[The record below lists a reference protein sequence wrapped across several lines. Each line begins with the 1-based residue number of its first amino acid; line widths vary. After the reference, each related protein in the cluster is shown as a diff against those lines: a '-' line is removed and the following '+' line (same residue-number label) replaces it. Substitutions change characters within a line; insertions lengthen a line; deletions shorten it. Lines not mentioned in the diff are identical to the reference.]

1 MTEIITSQDELLS
14 QVMKDIIPTTKELLF
29 LVGYFYFSGFEQIY
43 ESVKD
48 QNMKILVGL
57 DIDVHYKKII
67 EYEDLKSQSLSKENL
82 KEQFEKYFVKL
93 FNDTDFFDKKEK
105 QESFKLFVE
114 KLINGSLQLR
124 KTSEPNHSKLYLFK
138 KSKENNENGRNPG
151 TIITGS
157 SNLTAAGL
165 KNQFEINVIIRD
177 KDDFEN
183 MEKLFNQLWDTSVE
197 ISKEDFEQK
206 IFKNIWFEKLPGPYL
221 IYVRVLDELFSKKG
235 DQKISIPSQITKD
248 KFADLKYQI
257 DAIDLA
263 IKTIKKHS
271 GVIIADVVG
280 LGKSIIASTVAHN
293 LRMKT
298 IMIVPPHLKTQ
309 WEDYMYQ
316 FNFNGKVFSSGKME
330 DALREI
336 KKDSEEKLIIVDE
349 AHRYRN
355 EETQDYAILHKICQS
370 NKVILLT
377 ATPYSNKPE
386 DIFSLIKLF
395 QIPTRSTIRTV
406 NNLSA
411 KFAELIRKYK
421 DISENHKNEELS
433 NDKDIQQIGNEIRN
447 LISPL
452 IIRRSR
458 IDLQEIKEYKEDME
472 KQNIKFP
479 TVHDPEIL
487 EYPLGELR
495 ELYIQTLEKIAPK
508 DDKKGFIGARYK
520 PVDYLKNYEN
530 YKDKISKT
538 FEIDETLFRQSQIN
552 LADFM
557 RRHLVRR
564 FESSMEAFR
573 ISLNN
578 MIESS
583 EKILKWYDAGYV
595 PIYKKGDILSP
606 EDLEEYETDEMS
618 LFEELKNNKIEN
630 KLLDGLRK
638 KGYEFIAANELK
650 VGFKEDVQ
658 RDIKLLKE
666 IQADWFDQ
674 KKMDPKLE
682 HFKKILSERISE
694 SKGKVVIFSEFA
706 DTVNYLYK
714 NLKDDFKIISY
725 SASEKYKIE
734 EVKNNFDAASDDPK
748 DEFDILIATDAM
760 SEGVSLN
767 RANKIFN
774 YDIPYNPTRVI
785 QRVGRINRINK
796 KTFDYIFIYNFFPS
810 DVGEKEA
817 NVKHISTLKMA
828 MIQVILGEDTKILTS
843 DEELHSYFA
852 KQYKEE
858 EEKSW
863 DVEYINFLNEIRNK
877 DPKLLEQS
885 REIPKRVRIKRN
897 VDKGKK
903 GVVVFG
909 KKADEYVFK
918 IGNANS
924 IDTLTF
930 EDALNLFKADRNE
943 KSENTSDEFE
953 PIYQMVK
960 SKLFERNSHFN
971 RGQIITRTVLTLKAI
986 KKQLLDDR
994 LKEYI
999 DDLIKVIDEYD
1010 DLPKQYMKLIR
1021 KMNIKNYNS
1030 KIEEIKKEIPHEYL
1044 MSIINRAKEID
1055 EGEEVI
1061 IFAEEF

>member
-1 MTEIITSQDELLS
+1 MDP
-14 QVMKDIIPTTKELLF
+14 K
-29 LVGYFYFSGFEQIY
+29 FE
-43 ESVKD
+43 
-48 QNMKILVGL
+48 
-57 DIDVHYKKII
+57 
-67 EYEDLKSQSLSKENL
+67 
-82 KEQFEKYFVKL
+82 
-93 FNDTDFFDKKEK
+93 
-105 QESFKLFVE
+105 
-114 KLINGSLQLR
+114 
-124 KTSEPNHSKLYLFK
+124 
-138 KSKENNENGRNPG
+138 
-151 TIITGS
+151 
-157 SNLTAAGL
+157 
-165 KNQFEINVIIRD
+165 
-177 KDDFEN
+177 
-183 MEKLFNQLWDTSVE
+183 
-197 ISKEDFEQK
+197 
-206 IFKNIWFEKLPGPYL
+206 
-221 IYVRVLDELFSKKG
+221 
-235 DQKISIPSQITKD
+235 
-248 KFADLKYQI
+248 
-257 DAIDLA
+257 
-263 IKTIKKHS
+263 
-271 GVIIADVVG
+271 
-280 LGKSIIASTVAHN
+280 
-293 LRMKT
+293 
-298 IMIVPPHLKTQ
+298 
-309 WEDYMYQ
+309 
-316 FNFNGKVFSSGKME
+316 
-330 DALREI
+330 
-336 KKDSEEKLIIVDE
+336 
-349 AHRYRN
+349 
-355 EETQDYAILHKICQS
+355 
-370 NKVILLT
+370 
-377 ATPYSNKPE
+377 
-386 DIFSLIKLF
+386 
-395 QIPTRSTIRTV
+395 
-406 NNLSA
+406 
-411 KFAELIRKYK
+411 
-421 DISENHKNEELS
+421 
-433 NDKDIQQIGNEIRN
+433 
-447 LISPL
+447 
-452 IIRRSR
+452 
-458 IDLQEIKEYKEDME
+458 
-472 KQNIKFP
+472 
-479 TVHDPEIL
+479 
-487 EYPLGELR
+487 
-495 ELYIQTLEKIAPK
+495 
-508 DDKKGFIGARYK
+508 
-520 PVDYLKNYEN
+520 
-530 YKDKISKT
+530 
-538 FEIDETLFRQSQIN
+538 
-552 LADFM
+552 
-557 RRHLVRR
+557 
-564 FESSMEAFR
+564 
-573 ISLNN
+573 
-578 MIESS
+578 
-583 EKILKWYDAGYV
+583 
-595 PIYKKGDILSP
+595 
-606 EDLEEYETDEMS
+606 
-618 LFEELKNNKIEN
+618 
-630 KLLDGLRK
+630 
-638 KGYEFIAANELK
+638 
-650 VGFKEDVQ
+650 
-658 RDIKLLKE
+658 
-666 IQADWFDQ
+666 
-674 KKMDPKLE
+674 DPKLE
-682 HFKKILSERISE
+682 HFKKFLSERISK

-943 KSENTSDEFE
+943 KAEHTSDEFE
-953 PIYQMVK
+953 SMYQMVK

-971 RGQIITRTVLTLKAI
+971 RGQIITKTVSTLKAI